1 MSQKILSE
9 DRIAS
14 LFERAADGHRPVDV
28 STGTG
33 RARWLRTIDFTRP
46 TKFTPDQE
54 NRLRRAHELFC
65 RLAGTKL
72 AAEHRMSLEINIVD
86 VLQLTWADAHGLVG
100 RNALSATIET
110 DPIGTKLLMIVERPL
125 LLVCVE
131 RLLGSPL
138 EDEPVERTLTDID
151 LMLVKRVFTALTGSL
166 STTWEQLAGIT
177 MNQLAVDPHTETAQV
192 VATSEPTLALVMEAT
207 LEQTTSKIVLLLPH
221 ASVQPVAPSYSKRP
235 EGSGARDPEAA
246 EAVRTGLGEIE
257 ITLRAEVGE
266 TRLPVREVLALSP
279 GDIVPLG
286 IPADAPIALQA
297 DGVRLHD
304 VRPGRHGRARA
315 VQVVPRGASA

>member
-1 MSQKILSE
+1 VNHKLLSE

-28 STGTG
+28 SVGNG

-65 RLAGTKL
+65 RLAATKL
-72 AAEHRMSLEINIVD
+72 AAEHRISLEINIVD
-86 VLQLTWADAHGLVG
+86 VLQLTWADAHALVG
-100 RNALSATIET
+100 RAALSATLEA
-110 DPIGTKLLMIVERPL
+110 DPIGTKLLMVVERPL
-125 LLVCVE
+125 LLVCIE
-131 RLLGSPL
+131 RLLGSPM
-138 EDEPVERTLTDID
+138 DEEAVERTLTDID
-151 LMLVKRVFTALTGSL
+151 LVLVKRVFTALTGSL
-166 STTWEQLAGIT
+166 STTWEQMAGIA
-177 MNQLAVDPHTETAQV
+177 MRQLAMDPHLETAQV
-192 VATSEPTLALVMEAT
+192 VATSEPTLAIVMEAR
-207 LEQTTSKIVLLLPH
+207 LQDTTSKIVVLLPH
-221 ASVQPVAPSYSKRP
+221 ASVHPVAASYSKRA
-235 EGSGARDPEAA
+235 EGDGRHDPDAA
-246 EAVRTGLGEIE
+246 EAVRVGLGDID

-266 TRLPVREVLALSP
+266 TRLPVREVLSLAP
-279 GDIVPLG
+279 GDIVRLG

-315 VQVVPRGASA
+315 VQVLAPEGSR